1 MKKTINKTLLCLVLA
16 VVAIVCGFVA
26 SLTGVRADNAVNLT
40 TVNYL
45 LEDGAYVRMVYDDQD
60 NPVLDGESNGI
71 KFVARM
77 ATSEYEAIKDKG
89 VSFGIIVLPYDYVAG
104 KTITKSLFFGEN
116 REFYFGESDYVANGK
131 KVANFVTDTLAPKMN
146 GETVEYYYY
155 SASIVDMQPANVS
168 REFVALTYVM
178 QEDANGVISYD
189 LKALNTEN
197 IRSMSYVAQRLVEMG
212 NYGETVNNA
221 LNAYYVDGRTNSI
234 DVNYVISYD
243 GVEVKGSKQVTADLG
258 AQLGTEDLVALLR
271 EQGVADESDCD
282 YASSILMQNGVG
294 TEKIKVY
301 ANDNTKEDITIT
313 FNAKE
318 VASYDV
324 IKGYYKNSDG
334 TEFVLKSDKT
344 VYGANS
350 EGTYK
355 NFVDG
360 KLVIDVEGEKL
371 FGDYDSSTGKIN
383 LDYDG
388 QKVELSESLYLSSNS
403 MLDMVGCYKDESGL
417 FVELKKDGSL
427 VYDKAGF
434 ISEEVDGAFAVYYDE
449 LAEEFKIVVSA
460 GATASSKEIDLT
472 TQTFAIGEKEFSK
485 IILAGQDAYKEF
497 ANTYVVMR
505 YFPNETVKTQAR
517 LTFTEDGNVIYFSPE
532 GNTVLCESLGKY
544 IILENNQIQLK
555 LKSGYVDTIA
565 VADYTIADDKNTL
578 TMTLGGVESTFESV
592 HVEEADVYT
601 ALAGKT
607 FGFNNNLSR
616 GGKYQ
621 PKDTLT
627 DITDAESIGIAG
639 WYKMVV
645 SDGSWVS
652 HNPTTSYAYT
662 IEKINN
668 YMGKFEYYCLANKS
682 FYQGCYQLIDGM
694 YFLYFDNAPKS
705 TATCPAGEGL
715 KGEGSSSNA
724 YYIISDI
731 ARIMNEGSASSEV
744 VVDQTQSAIESSPV
758 TMADIAGY
766 YKVTDCYG
774 TPGTTWD
781 SSNWYAGFR
790 LYDDGTDEG
799 RVYYNGNASYG
810 TYTLTPDE
818 NNPAFGKVNIA
829 LEYDKNIQ
837 CYYARIDGEIIL
849 RMIVGNLG
857 FSSYVDFKKDGTKF
871 STWDV
876 FTALAGDG
884 TGETGTSVQY
894 CIDAN
899 TVLDLQNDGKFAK
912 FAKEWLLPGNTTKVY
927 YGAECKLKVGGQT
940 LFANYDLLPQ
950 TATSGLMKIYVY
962 GTEYHVRNNSV
973 VTTITGSYEKVEDI
987 YVVSF
992 NYNGTNYVLPAGG
1005 SSYVNEML
1013 AGVYAGLNT
1022 LEIKAN
1028 STLNYGGE
1036 TALDYTISQIDA
1048 TNGSISF
1055 YSEEK
1060 MDYLTATYEILA
1072 GSVRVTVF
1080 DGGFEFVYVLSK
1092 AQVKEDL
1099 YARFAG
1105 SYTSADWYKA
1115 TGGEGVG
1122 TKLLSGITITLNAD
1136 KTFTINDPDGAIFV
1150 KRDGLAGSTTGKY
1163 EIQLVDGVYCLALYF
1178 DGNAFVEY
1186 GGDTGADW
1194 KPTVSAYN
1202 YYYER
1207 YFVGC
1212 FDADGNVQMN
1222 FRVMRESRFDALSRT
1237 YVKQVEQA

>member
-26 SLTGVRADNAVNLT
+26 SLTGVRADNAVDLT

-60 NPVLDGESNGI
+60 KPVLDGESNGI
-71 KFVARM
+71 KFVAKM

-89 VSFGIIVLPYDYVAG
+89 VSFGIIILPYDYVAG

-131 KVANFVTDTLAPKMN
+131 KVANFVTDTLAPKMD

-155 SASIVDMQPANVS
+155 SASLVDMKPANIS

-178 QEDANGVISYD
+178 QEDANGVINYD

-197 IRSMSYVAQRLVEMG
+197 IRSMSYVAQRLVEIG

-221 LNAYYVDGRTNSI
+221 LNAYYVNGRTNSI

-258 AQLGTEDLVALLR
+258 AQLGTEELVALLR
-271 EQGVADESDCD
+271 EEGVADESDCD
-282 YASSILMQNGVG
+282 YASSILMQNGVE

-334 TEFVLKSDKT
+334 TEFVLKADKT

-388 QKVELSESLYLSSNS
+388 QNVELSESLYLSSNS

-434 ISEEVDGAFAVYYDE
+434 ISEEVDGAFAIYYDK

-485 IILAGQDAYKEF
+485 ITLAGQDAYKEF
-497 ANTYVVMR
+497 ANTYVTMR
-505 YFPNETVKTQAR
+505 YFSDGTTEKTQAR
-517 LTFTEDGNVIYFSPE
+517 LTFTEDGNVIYLSPE
-532 GNTVLCESLGKY
+532 GNNVLCESLGKY

-578 TMTLGGVESTFESV
+578 TMTLGSVESTYESV
-592 HVEEADVYT
+592 HVEEADVYA

-607 FGFNNNLSR
+607 FGFDNNNSR
-616 GGKYQ
+616 GGRYQ

-627 DITDAESIGIAG
+627 DIANAESIGIAG

-705 TATCPAGEGL
+705 TATCPAGAGL
-715 KGEGSSSNA
+715 KGEGSTSKA

-758 TMADIAGY
+758 TMTEIAGSY
-766 YKVTDCYG
+766 VVTDCYG

-781 SSNWYAGFR
+781 VGNWHAKFT
-790 LYDDGTDEG
+790 LSADGTI
-799 RVYYNGNASYG
+799 VYSGDTTRPG
-810 TYTLTPDE
+810 TYTLTPDAD
-818 NNPAFGKVNIA
+818 NPAFGKVNITLA
-829 LEYDKNIQ
+829 YDGNIQ

-849 RMIVGNLG
+849 RMIIGNLG
-857 FSSYVDFKKDGTKF
+857 FPSYVDFRKSGTKF

-876 FTALAGDG
+876 FAALAGNG
-884 TGETGTSVQY
+884 AGETGTSVQY
-894 CIDAN
+894 VDATGTILN
-899 TVLDLQNDGKFAK
+899 LKNDGKFAK
-912 FAKEWLLPGNTTKVY
+912 FARPWLVPNYPTATVY
-927 YGAECKLKVGGQT
+927 YGADCELKVGGQT
-940 LFANYDLLPQ
+940 LYANYDLLPQ

-962 GTEYHVRNNSV
+962 GTEYQVRNNSV
-973 VTTITGSYEKVEDI
+973 VTTITANYEKVKDT

-992 NYNGTNYVLPAGG
+992 NYGGTNYVLPAGG

-1028 STLNYGGE
+1028 STLNYGDE

-1072 GSVRVTVF
+1072 DSVRVTVF

-1105 SYTSADWYKA
+1105 SYTSADWYRA
-1115 TGGEGVG
+1115 NGGEYASQ
-1122 TKLLSGITITLNAD
+1122 KLLSGITITLNAD
-1136 KTFTINDPDGAIFV
+1136 KTFTITDPDGALFV
-1150 KRDGLAGSTTGKY
+1150 KRDNRGGSTTGKY

-1178 DGNAFVEY
+1178 DGDAFMEY
-1186 GGDTGADW
+1186 GGDSGVDW
-1194 KPTVSAYN
+1194 RPNYSAYD
-1202 YYYER
+1202 YYHER

-1222 FRVMRESRFDALSRT
+1222 FRSTRISKIDVLSRT